1 MIDSPDHKHI
11 EQLFDIL
18 RLFEEWKKETKGKP
32 SKYIT
37 SYTYKE
43 DLVWMVFGVAAIEKL
58 YLNSDDL
65 LSMHQGRSRSDVCGH
80 FFALTRYINQN
91 PTMKQCIG
99 VGSRVASRNGMQG
112 NLSMFDSKTNAG
124 QAPVEASDY
133 FLEMKPAAAT
143 GPAKKKRKLSK

>member
-1 MIDSPDHKHI
+1 M
-11 EQLFDIL
+11 
-18 RLFEEWKKETKGKP
+18 KKKIKGKP

-37 SYTYKE
+37 SYTYE
-43 DLVWMVFGVAAIEKL
+43 DLIWMVFGVAAIAKL

-65 LSMHQGRSRSDVCGH
+65 LSIHQGRSRSDVCGH

-124 QAPVEASDY
+124 QAPVEAANY
-133 FLEMKPAAAT
+133 FVPVKS
-143 GPAKKKRKLSK
+143 AKKKRKLNNE